1 MDYMRRA
8 LVHSSADNTEN
19 NERLEYLGDSVLQ
32 LIASEYLFDCYPN
45 LTEGQLSI
53 RRAKYVCRANLVA
66 VAQRMQLGLRL
77 VLGRSELMDGGRN
90 KPNILADAVEAQIG
104 AMYLTYGIQT
114 TRQWVVDNI
123 LARPTVA

>member
-1 MDYMRRA
+1 MEHMQRA

-19 NERLEYLGDSVLQ
+19 NERLEYLEDSVLQ
-32 LIASEYLFDCYPN
+32 LIASEYLFN
-45 LTEGQLSI
+45 LMARSTEGQLSQ
-53 RRAKYVCRANLVA
+53 AKTRYVCRANLVA
-66 VAQRMQLGLRL
+66 VAQRTQLGLRL

-104 AMYLTYGIQT
+104 AMYLTYGMQT

-123 LARPTVA
+123 MARPTVS